1 MTYSKFQKLTPT
13 DNVDLTGYRE
23 AFEFIFTNNDIRN
36 VAISGAYSS
45 GKSSLLETYKK
56 FNKEKKFV
64 HISLAHFEDTNKKQN
79 NDGNTDTETIIEGK
93 ILNQLIQQIPE
104 EKIPQTDFRIKK
116 SVKDKR
122 ILQYTLLVLV
132 FVLLSM
138 FITKFEEWATFVG
151 NMEESAIKSFLQGT
165 TEDHVVIIA
174 GVVLLIIFGSCIYR
188 FLTIQKSK
196 NILRKLSFQGNEIEI
211 FSENENSYFDK
222 YLNEVLYLFENAD
235 IDVFVFEDID
245 RFDNV
250 TIFERLRE
258 INTLVNIRLDG
269 KKTVR
274 FFYLLRDELFSNKD
288 RTKFFDYILPVVP
301 VVDSSNSYNKLKE
314 YLLYA
319 DMYHQYTM
327 INL

>member
-1 MTYSKFQKLTPT
+1 M
-13 DNVDLTGYRE
+13 
-23 AFEFIFTNNDIRN
+23 
-36 VAISGAYSS
+36 
-45 GKSSLLETYKK
+45 
-56 FNKEKKFV
+56 
-64 HISLAHFEDTNKKQN
+64 
-79 NDGNTDTETIIEGK
+79 
-93 ILNQLIQQIPE
+93 
-104 EKIPQTDFRIKK
+104 
-116 SVKDKR
+116 
-122 ILQYTLLVLV
+122 
-132 FVLLSM
+132 
-138 FITKFEEWATFVG
+138 
-151 NMEESAIKSFLQGT
+151 
-165 TEDHVVIIA
+165 
-174 GVVLLIIFGSCIYR
+174 
-188 FLTIQKSK
+188 
-196 NILRKLSFQGNEIEI
+196 SFQGNEIEI

-319 DMYHQYTM
+319 DMYQKFDDRFLRDLSLYIDDLRLLKYI
-327 INL
+327 INEFLIYYEKLKKIDLNENKIVSHY